1 MPTISLGVRE
11 QEFPKMQNLL
21 ESSWND
27 RVHTRDS
34 GLNDNCS
41 GAALRD
47 SCLLTLTCDSRV

>member
-1 MPTISLGVRE
+1 
-11 QEFPKMQNLL
+11 MQNLL

-41 GAALRD
+41 GAVLRD